1 MADKII
7 VRYKD
12 TPYTVKTLLDFLSE
26 CAKVYYSTGKR
37 KISDEVFDK
46 LQLVYEKHSGKRLP
60 VGGKVDVGN
69 TLSLSHSYEDFAGTL
84 FKTKS
89 PEEVYDW
96 MRRKG
101 IKPSKAGVQIAL
113 SLKADGHSITVETKY
128 NKKTKEQYIHKALTR
143 GKDGVGKDLTP
154 IFKEYEHLLYLPVID
169 GKNYAVGYEA
179 VMTYSNFTLFHE
191 QEKETFNNPRSI
203 IGAVLS
209 DRGNQYFPYIN
220 LIALRIKT
228 EDDELSRI
236 DALEYINEINESQ
249 NEEIDFGFWV
259 GELTDK
265 KNKGYMLGGDDYK
278 DFNEALEDF
287 YQCVIQNRE
296 EIDIMIDG
304 VVIEVLNEDKRR
316 SLGYSDYEPNFAAA
330 LKFPPAEKET
340 TVEDV
345 KWSVEGKSGRYTPV
359 VHFKPVSIDNNS
371 YVKVS
376 LANYK
381 RFKNLNLHK
390 GDSILFTRRNDV
402 LGYVDKLDE
411 DAPPKGEA
419 FKAPKFCIHCGE
431 PLAVVSAY
439 LECVN
444 PACKTN
450 ELGNI
455 LKFIDVLNLKFIGRK
470 TIEKLYD
477 NKIISKFSDFFEL
490 TDKDFKKIKSIDG
503 LGNHVIKLIN
513 QLVDKLSNEETPDYL
528 FLGAFNIPLIR
539 DGRAEKILKGI
550 TLPEIIDLIDSK
562 DNEAIY
568 RILSNTNNIGIKIV
582 DELAK
587 ALGDEGYYRNEL
599 GILYENMNIIDSKI
613 DQSALGKD
621 FVSLTFVH
629 TGSAKPLKTRDE
641 LKRIISSKGH
651 NLVGSVSNNTNY
663 LINNDVNSTTDKN
676 KKAKELGIP
685 IITVEEFVAMMNG

>member
-1 MADKII
+1 MTDKVI
-7 VRYKD
+7 VRYKNKA
-12 TPYTVKTLLDFLSE
+12 YTVKTLFEFLSE
-26 CAKVYYSTGKR
+26 CAKIYYSTGKK
-37 KISDEVFDK
+37 KIGDEVFDK
-46 LQLVYEKHSGKRLP
+46 LQKIYEKHSGKKLP
-60 VGGKVDVGN
+60 VGGKVEVGN

-84 FKTKS
+84 YKTKS
-89 PEEVYDW
+89 PDEVYDW

-101 IKPSKAGVQIAL
+101 IKPQKDNIKIAF

-128 NKKTKEQYIHKALTR
+128 NKKTGEQYIDKALTR
-143 GKDGVGKDLTP
+143 GRDGVGKDLTP
-154 IFKEYEHLLYLPVID
+154 IFKEYEYLLHLPVIE

-179 VMTYSNFTLFHE
+179 VMTYDNFNLFHE

-209 DRGNQYFPYIN
+209 DKGNQYFHYIS
-220 LIALRIKT
+220 LLALRIKT

-236 DALEYINEINESQ
+236 EALEYIDEINTTQ
-249 NEEIDFGFWV
+249 NEQIDFSFWV
-259 GELTDK
+259 GKVSNK
-265 KNKGYMLGGDDYK
+265 KNKEYLLGGDDYSN
-278 DFNEALEDF
+278 FEEALENF
-287 YQCVIQNRE
+287 YQSVIQNRE
-296 EIDIMIDG
+296 EINIMIDG
-304 VVIEVLNEDKRR
+304 IVIEVLNEDIRQ
-316 SLGYSDYEPNFAAA
+316 SLGYTDYEPNFAAA

-345 KWSVEGKSGRYTPV
+345 KWSVEGTSGRYTPV

-371 YVKVS
+371 YTKVS
-376 LANYK
+376 VANYQ

-390 GDSILFTRRNDV
+390 GDSVLFTRRNDV
-402 LGYVDKLDE
+402 LGYIEKLDE
-411 DAPPKGEA
+411 DAEPTGEA

-431 PLAVVSAY
+431 RLSIVSVF
-439 LECVN
+439 LECTN

-455 LKFIDVLNLKFIGRK
+455 LQFIDVLKLKFIGKK
-470 TIEKLYD
+470 TVEKLYD

-490 TDKDFKKIKSIDG
+490 TEKDFKKIKSIDG

-513 QLVDKLSNEETPDYL
+513 QLVDKLTTEETPDYL

-539 DGRAEKILKGI
+539 DGRAEKILKDI

-562 DNEAIY
+562 DNETIY
-568 RILSNTNNIGIKIV
+568 RVLSNTNNIGMKIV

-599 GILYENMNIIDSKI
+599 GILYENMNIVDSKI
-613 DQSALGKD
+613 DKSTLGED
-621 FVSLTFVH
+621 FVPLTFVH
-629 TGSAKPLKTRDE
+629 TGNAKPFKTRDE
-641 LKRIISSKGH
+641 IKRLIATKGH
-651 NLVGSVSNNTNY
+651 SLVGSVSNKTNF

-685 IITVEEFVAMMNG
+685 IITVEEFMAMMNG